1 MSASERSA
9 SSLSSQTGLLTG
21 ALLTGVRSID
31 MQHSELFELIEAFE
45 CAHAAG
51 DLATAVGTLLL
62 HLEAYVIFHFS
73 EEEQLMTSL
82 VNESS
87 YIQMHLAQHQAFKDS
102 LNHICAGFTIEDDEV
117 IVGELK
123 LLLRSWLTQHIATT
137 DMSLG
142 RKLLAQGSHK
152 LWK

>member
-1 MSASERSA
+1 MSASECSS
-9 SSLSSQTGLLTG
+9 SSLVCRPNVLTG

-45 CAHAAG
+45 SAHAAG
-51 DLATAVGTLLL
+51 DLATAVGTLLP

-73 EEEQLMTSL
+73 EEEQLMSSL
-82 VNESS
+82 VNEAS
-87 YIQMHLAQHQAFKDS
+87 YIQMHLAQHQSFKDS
-102 LNHICAGFTIEDDEV
+102 LQRICAGFNVKDDEV
-117 IVGELK
+117 IVEELTA
-123 LLLRSWLTQHIATT
+123 LLRSWLTQHIATT
-137 DMSLG
+137 DVSLG